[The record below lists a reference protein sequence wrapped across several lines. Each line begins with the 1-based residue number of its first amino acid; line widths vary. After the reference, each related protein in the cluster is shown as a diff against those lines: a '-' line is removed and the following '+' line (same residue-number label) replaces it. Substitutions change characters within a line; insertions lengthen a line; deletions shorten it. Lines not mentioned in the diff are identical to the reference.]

1 MIHRNFKFQ
10 ITLRILFLASF
21 IYVFFFLLLNS
32 ELYVTLIIV
41 AALIIYQI
49 FSLIRFVDTTNRR
62 LSRFLQAIRHADFSQ
77 SFSSLG
83 LGSSFRELNESF
95 AEVIRDFQQIREEKE
110 EHYRYLQTVVEHV
123 GIGLIAFYKN
133 GEVELINRAAKRL
146 LRVPR
151 LRNISSLEIL
161 SKDLVKTLFNLKA
174 GGRSLVKVHDG
185 NDFLQLAI
193 YSTEFRIRNQMIT
206 LVSLQNIQSELEEK
220 EMEAWQK
227 LIRVLTHEIMN
238 SVTPISSLA
247 STVNELLLDMNPN
260 SAHQQESEEQ
270 LQDVRDA
277 VHTIQRRS
285 EGLLRFV
292 ESYRSLTRL
301 PNPKFKTF
309 KINDLFDRVRK
320 LLENQIKEEKIQFEI
335 FVKPDSLELIADSE
349 LIEQVLIN
357 LLKNGVEA
365 ISVRENGRIEL
376 KGFMD
381 EYGRVIIQVIDNGI
395 GINKE
400 AREKIFIPFFTTKK
414 SGSGIGLSLS
424 RQIMRLHKG
433 NISVS
438 SEPNQGSCFTLRF

>member
-41 AALIIYQI
+41 AALIIYQV